1 MIVLVGKP
9 DALKKRKEGEREGRR
24 EGEEREERREK
35 EGKTERNERRGE
47 GREKEKRKTKRKQLS
62 TPEKTKVAKEN
73 KQSQC
78 CCALQYLP
86 CCNI

>member
-1 MIVLVGKP
+1 MSWKAGDEFGISSL
-9 DALKKRKEGEREGRR
+9 L
-24 EGEEREERREK
+24 
-35 EGKTERNERRGE
+35 TNQ
-47 GREKEKRKTKRKQLS
+47 REKEKRKTKRKQLS

>member
-1 MIVLVGKP
+1 MSWKAGDEFGIRSL
-9 DALKKRKEGEREGRR
+9 L
-24 EGEEREERREK
+24 
-35 EGKTERNERRGE
+35 TNQ
-47 GREKEKRKTKRKQLS
+47 REKEKRKTKRKQLS

-78 CCALQYLP
+78 CCALHYLP

>member
-1 MIVLVGKP
+1 MSWKAGDEFGIRSL
-9 DALKKRKEGEREGRR
+9 L
-24 EGEEREERREK
+24 
-35 EGKTERNERRGE
+35 TNQ
-47 GREKEKRKTKRKQLS
+47 REKEKRKTKRKQLS